1 MNKQEQVIGYVMD
14 ENDMY
19 RNKYYFEG
27 TPTKIASFIMSNQYQ
42 KVVITDLM
50 DNLILNTMVGGF
62 VDYCPRQKF
71 LQKDLLPVL
80 IPMQMGEINPE
91 VLVFEAAEDGDCKET
106 TTEMEYKL

>member
-42 KVVITDLM
+42 KATLS
-50 DNLILNTMVGGF
+50 T
-62 VDYCPRQKF
+62 
-71 LQKDLLPVL
+71 
-80 IPMQMGEINPE
+80 
-91 VLVFEAAEDGDCKET
+91 
-106 TTEMEYKL
+106 